1 MQASFRKSVKQLEK
15 EAKAKKQIVL
25 NEEESSEIKECFD
38 LFDTN
43 KTGYIQTKE
52 LKVAMRAVG
61 FEFEKDVYKKI
72 IKETV
77 EDGVNVLDYSQFL
90 QIMTKHYCARDT
102 EEEYLRSFRIFDN
115 GETGKIGFSDLKR
128 VAKELGEN
136 MTDEEIMEMIEETD
150 QNNDKEIDF
159 DEFKRIMRE
168 TNLFHN
174 D

>member
-1 MQASFRKSVKQLEK
+1 
-15 EAKAKKQIVL
+15 
-25 NEEESSEIKECFD
+25 
-38 LFDTN
+38 
-43 KTGYIQTKE
+43 
-52 LKVAMRAVG
+52 
-61 FEFEKDVYKKI
+61 
-72 IKETV
+72 
-77 EDGVNVLDYSQFL
+77 
-90 QIMTKHYCARDT
+90 MTKYYCARDP

-115 GETGKIGFSDLKR
+115 GETGKISFSDLKR

-174 D
+174 DWKTAIICEFPLLNILNY